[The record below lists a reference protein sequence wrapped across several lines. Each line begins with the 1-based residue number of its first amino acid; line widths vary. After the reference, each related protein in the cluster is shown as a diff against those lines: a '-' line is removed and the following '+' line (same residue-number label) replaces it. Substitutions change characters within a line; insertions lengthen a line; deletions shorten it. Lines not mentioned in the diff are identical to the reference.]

1 MLLYEVPNIIKI
13 FYEKENEL
21 FIHEWLEYNPE
32 DQDNTILNILQY
44 IYESLLIYPVEKII
58 VKSDKTKGIFS
69 LEIQKYIRNIQFP
82 RLIADTKLRYV
93 ATIKS
98 EDLIR
103 KTGVTIWQLQFK
115 KDDDIILQNVNNEIE
130 ARQWLNSIEFS

>member
-32 DQDNTILNILQY
+32 DQDNKILNILQY
-44 IYESLLIYPVEKII
+44 IYESLLIYPVAKII

-69 LEIQKYIRNIQFP
+69 LEVQKYIKNIQFP
-82 RLIADTKLRYV
+82 RLMADTKLRYV

-98 EDLIR
+98 EDVI
-103 KTGVTIWQLQFK
+103 KKIGVKIWQLQFK

-130 ARQWLNSIEFS
+130 AREWLKSINQA